1 MGDWSFLFWVIFLVM
16 PVLKCQQ
23 HCCDT
28 ERFCETIMILLAW
41 GFLNLLKSG
50 NLNRTNL
57 EKFSSGCAC
66 VKYFSLR
73 SRSDR
78 KKNSSFVCFMMFTGE
93 ASQMMSDGS
102 GRVVSRGTFY
112 LGAYWQGI
120 GLPWWLNAKESGCQY
135 RRGRFSPWVGKIP

>member
-1 MGDWSFLFWVIFLVM
+1 MGDWSFLFWVIFLRM
-16 PVLKCQQ
+16 PVLKRQQ
-23 HCCDT
+23 PCCDT
-28 ERFCETIMILLAW
+28 EMFCETIMILLAW
-41 GFLNLLKSG
+41 GLLNLLKSG

-78 KKNSSFVCFMMFTGE
+78 KKNSSFVCFMVFAGE

-112 LGAYWQGI
+112 LGA
-120 GLPWWLNAKESGCQY
+120 
-135 RRGRFSPWVGKIP
+135 

>member
-1 MGDWSFLFWVIFLVM
+1 M

-23 HCCDT
+23 HCCGT

-41 GFLNLLKSG
+41 GLLNLLKSG

-73 SRSDR
+73 SRSDQ
-78 KKNSSFVCFMMFTGE
+78 KKKLFICLFHGVHRGS
-93 ASQMMSDGS
+93 SQMMSDGS
-102 GRVVSRGTFY
+102 GRVDSRGTFY
-112 LGAYWQGI
+112 LGA
-120 GLPWWLNAKESGCQY
+120 
-135 RRGRFSPWVGKIP
+135 